1 MTIKDFGARVANV
14 WAGLRPVTQQMVV
27 KAMQK
32 AQSSSVTAA
41 NSVQSFYFDA
51 HADWELSRLLLA
63 LDERA
68 AEATAR
74 ENSEN
79 YRELNK
85 MANACAEV
93 LGTRTESAEAFIQ
106 LVTRALKRADFVRVD
121 LLADALIDR
130 FSIGEM
136 CEIVRQAEHAAVRAL
151 AMEALAL
158 VPTQQLLPV
167 LDDPLYSEIVRHTL
181 ETQAVEYN
189 SEDARMLLEDLAIE
203 RFFQN

>member
-1 MTIKDFGARVANV
+1 MTIKDFGAQVADV
-14 WAGLRPVTQQMVV
+14 WAGLRPVTRQMVV
-27 KAMQK
+27 GAMQK
-32 AQSSSVTAA
+32 AQSSILHP
-41 NSVQSFYFDA
+41 NSSQSFYFDA
-51 HADWELSRLLLA
+51 HADWELSRLLTA

-74 ENSEN
+74 ENTEN
-79 YRELNK
+79 YRQLNK

-93 LGTRTESAEAFIQ
+93 LGTQTESAEAFIQ
-106 LVTRALKRADFVRVD
+106 LVTRALRRADFVRVD
-121 LLADALIDR
+121 QLADALIER

-158 VPTQQLLPV
+158 VPTAQLLPV
-167 LDDPLYSEIVRHTL
+167 LDDPLYAEIVRQTL

-203 RFFQN
+203 RFFHN